1 MEQLKI
7 DGRWWIP
14 GSGHSAHGYLT
25 VDASGLQ
32 LELTEDLVP
41 LPEDEV
47 TRASTPE
54 WTVTPVIHG
63 RGFDGQEVTLFEAGG
78 ANMVG
83 ASVWGDHEFYR
94 PRYAAVGGLISDSQ
108 ISEGRFSFD
117 QLVSWTQAPSIT
129 PKTSDRE
136 RFTAEVAP
144 TTLESAHCAGVR
156 LSLLYGVEGRWG
168 GDSVHLDRWVAFDAT
183 CDAPM
188 TVEHFAAKVVR
199 PVQNLLSVMIGVSV
213 RLTMLSVLPLDVGD
227 SRDPLDVYFS
237 PNQADDTTPISSA
250 AMASYTTPALFMRSE
265 LFAAVPF
272 PELIDR
278 WFQLDRELRKC
289 VVQLLA
295 AQYRAAMYSDHRFTT
310 AFAAAENYAKKRY
323 RTTELDDDDIDARV
337 SSLIDAARA
346 NNIDIDVIS
355 WAEERLL
362 RNDRRL
368 AGLVDDLITHTGA
381 AGQRLQA
388 ADPKIASRLS
398 GTRGPVS
405 HGASKSSGDALHWYA
420 EVLRWLVRGHL
431 AIELGMPPDA
441 VWERVD
447 ARALFRR
454 ACKELAVEPA
464 ET

>member
-14 GSGHSAHGYLT
+14 GSGHTAHGCLT
-25 VDASGLQ
+25 IDVSGLQ

-41 LPEDEV
+41 LSEEEV

-54 WTVTPVIHG
+54 WTVTPLIHG

-78 ANMVG
+78 ANLVG
-83 ASVWGDHEFYR
+83 SSMWGDHEFYR
-94 PRYAAVGGLISDSQ
+94 PRYAAVGGLISNSK
-108 ISEGRFSFD
+108 ITEGRFSFD
-117 QLVSWTQAPSIT
+117 QLVSWTRAPSIT
-129 PKTSDRE
+129 PKTSDRD
-136 RFTAEVAP
+136 RFTAEVAS
-144 TTLESAHCAGVR
+144 TTLESAHCEGVH
-156 LSLLYGVEGRWG
+156 LSLLYGVEGTWG
-168 GDSVHLDRWVAFDAT
+168 GDSVHLERWVAFEAT

-188 TVEHFAAKVVR
+188 SVEHFATKVVR
-199 PVQNLLSVMIGVSV
+199 PTQNLLSVMIGVSV

-227 SRDPLDVYFS
+227 IQGPLAIYFS

-250 AMASYTTPALFMRSE
+250 AMASYTTPALFMRDE
-265 LFAAVPF
+265 LLAEVPF
-272 PELIDR
+272 PELIDK

-295 AQYRAAMYSDHRFTT
+295 AQYRTAMYSDHRFTT
-310 AFAAAENYAKKRY
+310 AFAASENYAKKRY

-337 SSLIDAARA
+337 NSIIEAARA
-346 NNIDIDVIS
+346 NDVDIDVIS
-355 WAEERLL
+355 WAVERLS

-368 AGLVDDLITHTGA
+368 AGLVGDLIAHAGV
-381 AGQRLQA
+381 AGQRLQS
-388 ADPKIASRLS
+388 ADPKIASRLA

-405 HGASKSSGDALHWYA
+405 HGASKNPGDALHWYA

-431 AIELGMPPDA
+431 AIELGVPPNA

-447 ARALFRR
+447 SRALFRR
-454 ACKELAVEPA
+454 ACKELAVEPVA
-464 ET
+464 K